1 VSGWQ
6 RTERWLA
13 LFSCIASVAAFLG
26 WVGAVGTGSGGWA
39 AFLLLIICATMAFD
53 VVWVVRPHSLSWW
66 SGLVVLV
73 IGIGPACYAFVTLD
87 GPISHVAG
95 LFSIVAI
102 VLAGMTAVRRY
113 EMPPTGN

>member
-1 VSGWQ
+1 MT
-6 RTERWLA
+6 RRAFLA
-13 LFSCIASVAAFLG
+13 TAAVAAFLG

-95 LFSIVAI
+95 LFSIVA
-102 VLAGMTAVRRY
+102 VALAGMTAVRRY